1 MLPYLGGCMFEVL
14 EQKRNFYIFFQK
26 YLICPITTVFE
37 KISISDTNQKQ
48 QKIGPVG
55 DSPWCVDAV
64 YQVWAHLLQVLQS

>member
-1 MLPYLGGCMFEVL
+1 MLKHFKYAITKVL
-14 EQKRNFYIFFQK
+14 WSDFMMLDDLKHLYIFFQK

-64 YQVWAHLLQVLQS
+64 YQV